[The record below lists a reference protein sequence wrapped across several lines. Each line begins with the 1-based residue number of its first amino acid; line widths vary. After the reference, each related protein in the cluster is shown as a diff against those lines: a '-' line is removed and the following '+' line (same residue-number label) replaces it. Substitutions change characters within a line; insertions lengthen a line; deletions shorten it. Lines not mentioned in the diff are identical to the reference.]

1 MRQKFVAYF
10 LAHPDNSIANSVRRS

>member
-10 LAHPDNSIANSVRRS
+10 LAHPDNPIANGVRRS